1 MDKKPKTKEVV
12 RSLKKHATADVKD
25 KVKAAG
31 IKSKDRMLEQVKEE
45 ATNQAPAP
53 NRQTKPQSAESYAI
67 DRVEDTAQNMAE
79 TTVVTAERAV
89 KYGVQKV
96 REHHAEKQA
105 AEQFG
110 SEFAEETVAPEVLEQ
125 LLLEQQAAPTPG
137 LPQTSTPSPKDVPA
151 TPDVQPVSGTPY
163 NRPMPTREES
173 THSDTFPKRH
183 TASKTASSYRIR
195 QKQKQ
200 APTVK
205 EKAESPAAEVKSKVN
220 IAREKSEV
228 RMPRGRTYE
237 GSTSDAPVS
246 AESKRLIGQK
256 QPAVGKGETSKT
268 SSAEPTASQIQ
279 HGQQPVKKQ
288 IQTHTKRPVTAS
300 AQPAVDFIPK
310 KDESVSVSDQPTSPM
325 KVSSDKP
332 AIKTHERD
340 VRSSD
345 TVAVREKAEVHPR
358 EIRREAKSTAKKQ
371 STPTETP
378 AAKPGKGEGSIL
390 TAPKEKAVAS
400 EKAETVKRTPTDT
413 VQKKSER
420 TVKKQTVSQKRIDGG
435 NAEKIGVQEKKASS
449 EAAPKR
455 QVSKQRKKT
464 PSKLHQKTG
473 LRPKRIETPTIKTAP
488 TGMKQIKQSAS
499 AKNAHRSIK
508 TVSESTKAAEKA
520 TAKTAKA
527 AKKTAQAAKKTEE
540 RARRAAQTTKK
551 TVQATAKAVV
561 QAVKASA
568 RAVEGLAELLG
579 ISAPVVLPIIVVCL
593 IAAIGGTCFGIFLS
607 NDKSSGSEMT
617 MAQAITELTTDYYDS
632 ITKFQAQYNY
642 DDLEV
647 KGSTSINWKDV
658 LTIYAVKYTN
668 DSDGF
673 DVVTLDKKKLK
684 KIKQI
689 LLDMNPCTGVVV
701 EKIVPVTKTFTNSS
715 GQKVTTTTYE
725 TQKVLIVTA
734 VHVSA
739 KEQAKL
745 YDFSDDAKAQVK
757 ELLSSDYDEL
767 WNEIIGSSGEIIVS
781 SSTHVPNF
789 IFAWPLDG
797 DYRISSGFGTRTDP
811 INGVV
816 KTHGGTD
823 IAAATGT
830 PILAAA
836 DGVVEIA
843 GYNAGGYGYYVKI
856 SHGDGY
862 ETLYGH
868 CSVLLV
874 STGQAVKQG
883 QVIAKVGSTGHSTG
897 PHLHFEVRYNGNKVN
912 PMQFFQ

>member
-1 MDKKPKTKEVV
+1 MDKKPKTKGVV
-12 RSLKKHATADVKD
+12 RSLKEHATADVKD

-45 ATNQAPAP
+45 ANNQAPAP
-53 NRQTKPQSAESYAI
+53 SRKSEPQSAESYAT
-67 DRVEDTAQNMAE
+67 DRVEDSAQNMAE

-89 KYGVQKV
+89 KYGMQKV
-96 REHHAEKQA
+96 REHRAEKQA

-110 SEFAEETVAPEVLEQ
+110 SEFTEETVAPEVLEQ
-125 LLLEQQAAPTPG
+125 PLLEQQAAPTPG
-137 LPQTSTPSPKDVPA
+137 LPQTSTPSPKDVPT
-151 TPDVQPVSGTPY
+151 TPDVQPVSDTPY
-163 NRPMPTREES
+163 NTPMPTREEP
-173 THSDTFPKRH
+173 THSDTFPERH
-183 TASKTASSYRIR
+183 TVSKTASSDRVR
-195 QKQKQ
+195 QKQ

-220 IAREKSEV
+220 VAREKSEV

-256 QPAVGKGETSKT
+256 QPSVGKGETSQT
-268 SSAEPTASQIQ
+268 TSAEPTASQIQ

-300 AQPAVDFIPK
+300 AQPEVDFILQR
-310 KDESVSVSDQPTSPM
+310 DESVSLPDQPTSPM
-325 KVSSDKP
+325 KVSSDKS

-340 VRSSD
+340 VRNSD

-358 EIRREAKSTAKKQ
+358 EIRSEAKSTAKKQ

-378 AAKPGKGEGSIL
+378 AAKQGKGEGSVL

-400 EKAETVKRTPTDT
+400 EKAKTVKKAPADT

-420 TVKKQTVSQKRIDGG
+420 TVKKQAVSQKRIAGG
-435 NAEKIGVQEKKASS
+435 DAEKIGVQEKKASS
-449 EAAPKR
+449 EAAPKL
-455 QVSKQRKKT
+455 QVPKQRKKT
-464 PSKLHQKTG
+464 PPKLHQNTG
-473 LRPKRIETPTIKTAP
+473 LRPKRIETPTIKAP
-488 TGMKQIKQSAS
+488 PAGMKQIKQSAS
-499 AKNAHRSIK
+499 ASKNAHRSIK
-508 TVSESTKAAEKA
+508 TVSESTKAAEKV
-520 TAKTAKA
+520 TAKTVKA

-540 RARRAAQTTKK
+540 RARQAVQTTKK

-568 RAVEGLAELLG
+568 KAVEGLAELLG
-579 ISAPVVLPIIVVCL
+579 ISAPVVLLIIVVCL

-647 KGSTSINWKDV
+647 KGSTAISWKDV

-701 EKIVPVTKTFTNSS
+701 EKVVPVTKTFTNSN

-739 KEQAKL
+739 KEQARL

-757 ELLSSDYDEL
+757 EMLSSDYDEL
-767 WNEIIGSSGEIIVS
+767 WNEIIGSSGEIINS

-797 DYRISSGFGTRTDP
+797 DYRISSQFGTRTDP

-843 GYNAGGYGYYVKI
+843 GYNAGGYGYYVKL

-874 STGQAVKQG
+874 STGQTVKQG

>member
-1 MDKKPKTKEVV
+1 MDKKPITKEVV
-12 RSLKKHATADVKD
+12 RSLKEHSAADVKD

-31 IKSKDRMLEQVKEE
+31 IKSKDRVLEQVKEE

-53 NRQTKPQSAESYAI
+53 NRQSEPQSAESYAT
-67 DRVEDTAQNMAE
+67 DRVEDSAQNMAE
-79 TTVVTAERAV
+79 TTVVTAKRAV
-89 KYGVQKV
+89 KYGVQKI
-96 REHHAEKQA
+96 REHRAEKQA
-105 AEQFG
+105 TEQFG
-110 SEFAEETVAPEVLEQ
+110 SEFAEETVAPEALEQ
-125 LLLEQQAAPTPG
+125 PLLEPQSAPTPG
-137 LPQTSTPSPKDVPA
+137 LAQTSTPSPKDVPA
-151 TPDVQPVSGTPY
+151 TPDVQPVSDTAY
-163 NRPMPTREES
+163 NRPMPTREKP
-173 THSDTFPKRH
+173 THSDTFPERH
-183 TASKTASSYRIR
+183 TVSKTASSDRIR
-195 QKQKQ
+195 QKQ

-205 EKAESPAAEVKSKVN
+205 EKAESPAAEIKSKVN
-220 IAREKSEV
+220 VAREKSEV
-228 RMPRGRTYE
+228 RMPRSRTDAH
-237 GSTSDAPVS
+237 SASDAPVS
-246 AESKRLIGQK
+246 AEVKRPIGQR
-256 QPAVGKGETSKT
+256 QPAVGKTETAKT
-268 SSAEPTASQIQ
+268 TSVEPAASQIQ
-279 HGQQPVKKQ
+279 YGQQTVRKQ
-288 IQTHTKRPVTAS
+288 FQTKAEQIVSTS
-300 AQPAVDFIPK
+300 AQSAFDFTPQI
-310 KDESVSVSDQPTSPM
+310 DESVSVSDQPTSTM
-325 KVSSDKP
+325 KASTDKP
-332 AIKTHERD
+332 TIKTHERD

-358 EIRREAKSTAKKQ
+358 EIKREVKSTAQKQ
-371 STPTETP
+371 STPTEAL
-378 AAKPGKGEGSIL
+378 AAKPGKGEGSVL
-390 TAPKEKAVAS
+390 TAPKEKAIAS
-400 EKAETVKRTPTDT
+400 EKAKTVKKAPADT
-413 VQKKSER
+413 LQKKSER
-420 TVKKQTVSQKRIDGG
+420 TVKKQAVSRKRIAEGD
-435 NAEKIGVQEKKASS
+435 AEKVGIQEKKASS

-455 QVSKQRKKT
+455 QVPKQRKKT
-464 PSKLHQKTG
+464 PPKLHQNTG

-551 TVQATAKAVV
+551 TVQATAKAVL

-579 ISAPVVLPIIVVCL
+579 VSAPVVLLIIVVCL

-642 DDLEV
+642 DELEV
-647 KGSTSINWKDV
+647 EGSTSINWKDV

-701 EKIVPVTKTFTNSS
+701 EKIVPATKRFTNSN
-715 GQKVTTTTYE
+715 GQKITTTTYE

-734 VHVSA
+734 IHVSA
-739 KEQAKL
+739 KEQAKF

-757 ELLSSDYDEL
+757 ELLSTDYDEL
-767 WNEIIGSSGEIIVS
+767 WNEIIGSSGEIIIS

-836 DGVVEIA
+836 DGTVEIA

-856 SHGDGY
+856 AHGDGY

-874 STGQAVKQG
+874 STGQTVKQG

-912 PMQFFQ
+912 PMQFFNN